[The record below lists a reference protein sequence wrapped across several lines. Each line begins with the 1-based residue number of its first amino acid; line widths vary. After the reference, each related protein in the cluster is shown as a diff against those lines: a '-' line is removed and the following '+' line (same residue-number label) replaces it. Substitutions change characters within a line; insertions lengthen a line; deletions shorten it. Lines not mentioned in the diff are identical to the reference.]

1 MNGLVRRVAVLSV
14 LWGMCEMLLPGD
26 KYQPIIRATAGLLV
40 VAALLSSAAEWL
52 GMPVYAQQTAT
63 QMLQQ
68 NTQAA
73 YLRTALE
80 AAAGQLEN
88 YCERIAQRAGYRA
101 QATAYLTMKGETEK
115 IELKVGTGES
125 VLTDEH
131 QLREALSQALGIA
144 QERIVILVEEP

>member
-1 MNGLVRRVAVLSV
+1 MYLIRQRFAAGFFIGVEHFQNG
-14 LWGMCEMLLPGD
+14 
-26 KYQPIIRATAGLLV
+26 
-40 VAALLSSAAEWL
+40 VAAPCSKVDRL
-52 GMPVYAQQTAT
+52 YA
-63 QMLQQ
+63 
-68 NTQAA
+68 
-73 YLRTALE
+73 
-80 AAAGQLEN
+80 GVF
-88 YCERIAQRAGYRA
+88 ERIAQRAGYRA